1 MCANCISRLRVC
13 RHLHQGH
20 MLGAGSP
27 SGSDTDISPYG
38 IAQGHAYGI
47 LSVAELSDRGKHQ
60 LLKIRNPW

>member
-1 MCANCISRLRVC
+1 
-13 RHLHQGH
+13 